1 MKLFKTLMAL
11 AAAAALVCTFA
22 GMAGAQI
29 LNNASQI
36 VNLAASGP
44 DPIPFTSFG
53 IRNPDGSVTANWTIP
68 ANNVLVITKVKYSF
82 VLTSGNLA
90 EAVILA
96 VGPYYTK
103 RFGFTGT
110 TNTAA
115 DNDNLPTGLVI
126 GVGGWTGA
134 NTIKVYYAS
143 DATKTPLTGTLTVN
157 LVGFTAPNQ

>member
-36 VNLAASGP
+36 VNLAASGA
-44 DPIPFTSFG
+44 DPIALNSLS
-53 IRNPDGSVTANWTIP
+53 IRNPDGTTSSWTFP

-82 VLTSGNLA
+82 VLSSGSLA

-115 DNDNLPTGLVI
+115 DNDNLPTGFVI
-126 GVGGWTGA
+126 GAGGWTGA

-143 DATKTPLTGTLTVN
+143 DATKTPLAGTLTVN